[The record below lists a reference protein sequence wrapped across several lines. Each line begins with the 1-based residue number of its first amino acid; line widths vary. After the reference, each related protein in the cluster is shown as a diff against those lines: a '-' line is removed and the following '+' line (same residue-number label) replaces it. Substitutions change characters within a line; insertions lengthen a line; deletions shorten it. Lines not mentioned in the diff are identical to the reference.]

1 MAEKQNVQSTD
12 AGEKMIAKAKD
23 FWGKYQKPVMI
34 VCAVII
40 LGGGGWLGYKN
51 FIKAP
56 KEQKAANAMFKA
68 EEYFRIDSF
77 RLALNGD
84 GINAGFLKIINQYG
98 GTKKANLAN
107 YCAGVCY
114 IRLDDNANAIKYL
127 KKFESSSKPAMQ
139 STYSLL
145 ADAYGE
151 TGKFQDA
158 FDYYKKSAA
167 AFEANEAAAAKNL
180 YAAAYTAYKKLNKP
194 KDAIELLKEI
204 KEKYSG
210 PSAYEYTGKTDALL
224 AELGVYNAE
233 N

>member
-12 AGEKMIAKAKD
+12 AGEQMIAKAKD

-34 VCAVII
+34 VCAIII

-51 FIKAP
+51 FIVAP
-56 KEQKAANAMFKA
+56 KEKKAANAMFKA

-84 GINAGFLKIINQYG
+84 GINPGFLKIINQYG

-127 KKFESSSKPAMQ
+127 KKFETSSKPVMQ

-158 FDYYKKSAA
+158 FDYYKKSAS
-167 AFEANEAAAAKNL
+167 AFEANEAAASKSL
-180 YAAAYTAYKKLNKP
+180 YLAAYTAYKKLNKP
-194 KDAIELLKEI
+194 KDAIDLLKEI
-204 KEKYSG
+204 KEKY
-210 PSAYEYTGKTDALL
+210 PNAFEYSGKTDALL
-224 AELGVYNAE
+224 AELGVYSTDN
-233 N
+233 